1 MVSVLLNP
9 KVSSQHL
16 YGEPLAKFISCCLWR
31 HFLVLFSRNHILSGF
46 PPTAW
51 ALLLN
56 LLSGLL
62 LTSQLLKVGVAWEAV
77 FFPLHFSVF
86 IRLVILSSA
95 LDFSAIYVAFSDVV
109 MAAKYLFLA

>member
-1 MVSVLLNP
+1 MLLNP
-9 KVSSQHL
+9 KVSSQHP

-31 HFLVLFSRNHILSGF
+31 HFVVLFSRNHIPSGF

-62 LTSQLLKVGVAWEAV
+62 LTFQFLKVGVAWEAV